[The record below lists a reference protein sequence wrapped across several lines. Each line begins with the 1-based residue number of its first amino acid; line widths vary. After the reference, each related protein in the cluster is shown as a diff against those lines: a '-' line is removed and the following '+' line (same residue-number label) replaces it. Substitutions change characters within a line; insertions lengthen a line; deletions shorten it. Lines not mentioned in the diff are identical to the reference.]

1 MHRRELLK
9 GLAIA
14 SASTVLSSCAKKLVK
29 ATVSQPPCLPRVNVS
44 TDRIIRSICGLRPF
58 RRSGFVVRPEQIGDT
73 LVVTTTD
80 TGAPESRCH
89 GEQQSWLSTSARPDI
104 AVLSRCLAPASWGF
118 PRPAC
123 YRIPDSRSPSTRKIC
138 LRTQLPTSPADSG
151 IRSPFS
157 RRNFGPLHSTT
168 SSRKRATSHSLAIR
182 QWLVLA
188 TVCAGRAVS
197 SLRIRRSWMRV
208 TSAGREL

>member
-151 IRSPFS
+151 IRLLCS
-157 RRNFGPLHSTT
+157 RSNSAPRLQRPV
-168 SSRKRATSHSLAIR
+168 RASL
-182 QWLVLA
+182 Q
-188 TVCAGRAVS
+188 
-197 SLRIRRSWMRV
+197 LRIHPL
-208 TSAGREL
+208 SAHGWLSLPCALDEHFSAWAFRLPGYW